1 MSSSEVVMVGSIK
14 SKEAISWGLQV
25 LRSGKNRS
33 LRLNCNSLGRRP
45 GGIDRTHCST
55 NWPDPGAEK
64 EAKGE
69 YYLALKQLTCPK
81 RFNRRLKYTGIFMTD
96 SYYSALYLTHFKV
109 SIWYNKINDQFY
121 DLSCHDGYFTFLPGE
136 TGESHVIFQ
145 LHAKFV
151 VWSAKFT
158 QLCTIL
164 YSSVDFKVLENVYHM
179 LLSISSHSAWC

>member
-1 MSSSEVVMVGSIK
+1 MVAVQEDSCWITTDQR
-14 SKEAISWGLQV
+14 A
-25 LRSGKNRS
+25 KN
-33 LRLNCNSLGRRP
+33 
-45 GGIDRTHCST
+45 
-55 NWPDPGAEK
+55 PGAEE

-81 RFNRRLKYTGIFMTD
+81 RFNRRLKSTGIFMTD

-145 LHAKFV
+145 LHAKFL